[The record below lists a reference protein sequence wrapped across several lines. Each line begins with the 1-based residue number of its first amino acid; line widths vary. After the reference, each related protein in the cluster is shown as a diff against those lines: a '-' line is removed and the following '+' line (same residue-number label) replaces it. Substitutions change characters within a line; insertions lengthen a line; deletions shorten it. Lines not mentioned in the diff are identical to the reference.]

1 MDTPERYRNEEDPKM
16 RLEALSLA
24 KDIALNVVLN
34 PAERELV
41 RAAFIEITAKLKE
54 KCGFDKIGE

>member
-1 MDTPERYRNEEDPKM
+1 M